1 MEVINC
7 WPLSFCVCVCVFSV
21 SIPCV
26 CFAVCVCACARV
38 CVYSFSSD
46 PRGREETDLTRHIIT
61 RRERVMTVGLPW
73 RLVP

>member
-1 MEVINC
+1 M
-7 WPLSFCVCVCVFSV
+7 CVCMR
-21 SIPCV
+21 
-26 CFAVCVCACARV
+26 ARV

-73 RLVP
+73 RLMYHNDRMVLSQHEDHLQYDANLI

>member
-26 CFAVCVCACARV
+26 CFAVCVHARV
-38 CVYSFSSD
+38 CVY
-46 PRGREETDLTRHIIT
+46 
-61 RRERVMTVGLPW
+61 V
-73 RLVP
+73 